1 MSNLEQQ
8 AKQLMEAFTGVK
20 ASSINNETSLTKD
33 LGLDS
38 LKMAALSKV
47 IEQVSGAAVPESTF
61 SKFKMFGDILGFLQ
75 KSNVKDMNLSNIT
88 EIIAT
93 LAGGKGSIKDKL
105 GDMAKQQ
112 GQKMVMD
119 GLKKLFS

>member
-1 MSNLEQQ
+1 MSNIEQQ
-8 AKQLMEAFTGVK
+8 AKQLLEAFTGVK
-20 ASSINNETSLTKD
+20 AASINTETSLSKD
-33 LGLDS
+33 LGLDA
-38 LKMAALSKV
+38 LKMSALSKV

-61 SKFKMFGDILGFLQ
+61 SKFKVFGDILGFLQ

-93 LAGGKGSIKDKL
+93 LAGKGSLKDKL